1 MKKILTCLLL
11 LIGYNFVLANENP
24 HNAIYNNTQVFH
36 SNYDSKWSLTDV
48 NTNDKIVLTKNL
60 KEGVGSCSIYKYS
73 DNTLAFALATDY
85 EIINNGKLVVIDNN
99 QLKYSKIIFNGENFE
114 QIPLTDEEINEIFP
128 NAEIFKTSWIDSDN
142 KMWLHKPLF
151 KKRNLILVNDNDKS
165 FYKLSTKSKNVQDPE
180 IRGLI
185 TINKYGII
193 RFKHFGERDGKLIFY
208 IR

>member
-1 MKKILTCLLL
+1 MQN
-11 LIGYNFVLANENP
+11 NF
-24 HNAIYNNTQVFH
+24 T
-36 SNYDSKWSLTDV
+36 
-48 NTNDKIVLTKNL
+48 L
-60 KEGVGSCSIYKYS
+60 KQ
-73 DNTLAFALATDY
+73 
-85 EIINNGKLVVIDNN
+85 IINKGKLVVIDNN

-151 KKRNLILVNDNDKS
+151 KKRNLILVNDTDKS

-193 RFKHFGERDGKLIFY
+193 RFKHFGERDGKITFY
-208 IR
+208 VR